1 MSQECVFCAGEPAT
15 IAVAQSREAAREAP
29 PRREASAKRTG
40 RKGPAKTAFK
50 TASAEEVLRSF
61 NTWAFKREQPTD
73 CELMRCVIARAMAEL
88 APVPFVLYWGK
99 GPRSR
104 LGQPEIDC
112 LDYLATLR
120 QRVCDVYAPGASI
133 NLVFT
138 DTHAELNGHSPE
150 SMSEYFGTVE
160 RAARQRGFETFRLS
174 HVRRSVE
181 ATAGTGVDDEAAT
194 DEILLKLCASA
205 SKWYRGSGT
214 VADGAARY
222 WRMNMAEKRAI
233 ELAFPSS
240 IFVTFNG
247 SDLRS
252 LFPTGL
258 PVFFMYSVRRGTST
272 KPWFMSDAGA
282 ETAAG
287 AA

>member
-1 MSQECVFCAGEPAT
+1 MSQECVVCAGEPAT
-15 IAVAQSREAAREAP
+15 ITVAQRPEAA
-29 PRREASAKRTG
+29 KRNG
-40 RKGPAKTAFK
+40 RKGPGKP
-50 TASAEEVLRSF
+50 ASAKEVLRSF

-73 CELMRCVIARAMAEL
+73 CELMLRVIARAMADL

-104 LGQPEIDC
+104 LAQPEIDC

-120 QRVCDVYAPGASI
+120 QRVRDVYAPGASI

-160 RAARQRGFETFRLS
+160 RAAHQRGFETFRLS
-174 HVRRSVE
+174 HVRSSIE
-181 ATAGTGVDDEAAT
+181 AAAGTNVDGEDAPQEM
-194 DEILLKLCASA
+194 LLKLCASA

-214 VADGAARY
+214 IADGAARY
-222 WRMNMAEKRAI
+222 YRMNMAEKRAI
-233 ELAFPSS
+233 ELVFPSS

-272 KPWFMSDAGA
+272 KPWFMSDAEA
-282 ETAAG
+282 AAG